1 MIAGQPDPTL
11 PSFPPMFRGEALRAD
26 MDPFAKAISSAMR
39 GIDPGLIVW
48 SEDTTSARA
57 ALVLAPE
64 EPLERAMA
72 MLFAAALG
80 LSDAMGA
87 LAPPEVAVH
96 FVWPDRVKIN
106 GALCGHLQAT
116 ASTTKPDEEPNWLVV
131 GFEIPLLP
139 VRDNEPGATP
149 DQTTLAEEGCGE
161 ITAAELIGS
170 WSRHTLVWINRYVD
184 DGMAPLHGAWR
195 DKCDTLG
202 EVIEAPTSGVFMGL
216 DELGG
221 MLLKN
226 GSGTHCYPLTQ
237 ILESKS

>member
-1 MIAGQPDPTL
+1 MIAGQPDPSI

-26 MDPFAKAISSAMR
+26 MDPFTKAISSAMR

-48 SEDTTSARA
+48 SEDTTTARA

-64 EPLERAMA
+64 EPLKSAIGVV
-72 MLFAAALG
+72 FAAALG
-80 LSDAMGA
+80 LSDSLGA

-106 GALCGHLQAT
+106 GALCGHLSAA
-116 ASTTKPDEEPNWLVV
+116 ASTADADKEPNWVVV
-131 GFEIPLLP
+131 GIDVPLLP
-139 VRDNEPGATP
+139 IRDNEPGSTP

-161 ITAAELIGS
+161 ITVAELISS

-184 DGMAPLHGAWR
+184 DGMGPLHRAWR
-195 DKCDTLG
+195 SKCDSIG
-202 EVIEAPTSGVFMGL
+202 EVIETPNPGVFMGL

-221 MLLKN
+221 MLLKDA
-226 GSGTHCYPLTQ
+226 SGTHSFPLTK
-237 ILESKS
+237 ILETKS